1 AIARQAARHF
11 RVLSPRVRVVDT
23 TGAGDGFVA
32 GLLSGLSGEDLDSMP
47 DAALQDALAFACTVG
62 SRVCTR
68 LGAVAGLPRH
78 SSRRS
83 PS

>member
-1 AIARQAARHF
+1 MRRRRSASRRAMLAPLPPVGEVAWMGRGVAQACERRHLAR
-11 RVLSPRVRVVDT
+11 
-23 TGAGDGFVA
+23 
-32 GLLSGLSGEDLDSMP
+32 
-47 DAALQDALAFACTVG
+47 DAAEEPRKLALAFACAVG